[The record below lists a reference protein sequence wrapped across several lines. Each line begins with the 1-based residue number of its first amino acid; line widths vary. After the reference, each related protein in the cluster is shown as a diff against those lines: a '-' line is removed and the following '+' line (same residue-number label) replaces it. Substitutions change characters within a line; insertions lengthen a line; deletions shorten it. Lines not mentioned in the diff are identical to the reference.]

1 MEEELSRFNPLVFV
15 LLGGMVSFGC
25 GGSEPPASDASS
37 VNSPTNTGPD
47 ITTGPG
53 AGEPTDST
61 PDTSN
66 TGANPGTSEGR
77 STGSTGPSTSSSN
90 EGSSASPVH

>member
-1 MEEELSRFNPLVFV
+1 MEDEMIQSSALVLV
-15 LLGGMVSFGC
+15 LFGGMVSWGC
-25 GGSEPPASDASS
+25 GGSDRPAGDASS

-53 AGEPTDST
+53 AGEPTDAT

-66 TGANPGTSEGR
+66 TGAKPDTTDNR
-77 STGSTGPSTSSSN
+77 STGSAGPDMGA
-90 EGSSASPVH
+90 GSATPSASPVH

>member
-1 MEEELSRFNPLVFV
+1 MEDEMIQSNALVLV
-15 LLGGMVSFGC
+15 LFGGIVSFGC
-25 GGSEPPASDASS
+25 GSDRPASDASS

-53 AGEPTDST
+53 AGEPTDAT

-66 TGANPGTSEGR
+66 TGVNPDTNDSR
-77 STGSTGPSTSSSN
+77 STGSAGPDMGSSSATP
-90 EGSSASPVH
+90 SASPSH